1 MVLVNVSPKEADV
14 MGKGVVPLLLFVS
27 MAIGG
32 MWPVW
37 FDRLWI
43 KDTMLEVLRTATRAR
58 GEEACE
64 L

>member
-32 MWPVW
+32 V
-37 FDRLWI
+37 
-43 KDTMLEVLRTATRAR
+43 
-58 GEEACE
+58 
-64 L
+64 

>member
-1 MVLVNVSPKEADV
+1 MVLVNVSPKEADA
-14 MGKGVVPLLLFVS
+14 MGRGVVPLLFLS

-32 MWPVW
+32 VWPVW
-37 FDRLWI
+37 FDRLWM